1 MSRPPAQPEGTGDR
15 GGGRYQVHHYVGAE
29 DGPESP
35 EIRGVGERRCARL
48 GAAWRLDPAPARD
61 ITVGAELV
69 SGQPSDDAPGHA
81 EDECDDQDRPLVAVQ
96 LDLGEAGDCPGT
108 DAGTGQGHY
117 HECSPGAGADEE
129 VKGPGHRQSSHA
141 QDCQG
146 RRQNMPVGCRRPA

>member
-1 MSRPPAQPEGTGDR
+1 MPLSRPPAQPEGTGDR

-29 DGPESP
+29 GGPES
-35 EIRGVGERRCARL
+35 GVGERRCARL
-48 GAAWRLDPAPARD
+48 GAAFDL
-61 ITVGAELV
+61 TVGAEPV

-96 LDLGEAGDCPGT
+96 LDLGEAGGCPGT

-129 VKGPGHRQSSHA
+129 VQGPGHRQSSRA